1 MATTTPSIPQ
11 LELEAAIGFNGR
23 VPCGLRVHPDQQHL
37 IYPLGCTVIL
47 KSIRDDKQEFLHGHT
62 NNVCCISVSKSG
74 TYIASGQITFWGF
87 KATVFIWN
95 YAQRSV
101 HAELNLHKVKVESL
115 AFSPN
120 DKYLVSLGGQD
131 DDSIV
136 VWDIETKQAICWSTA
151 SSRIAGPCLVVQYS
165 NTNDNIFVSAGSGTI
180 RVWELDN
187 RNIRFTDC
195 KIGKLQRNVKCVEI
209 SKDDQFIFCGTTTGD
224 FLKINL
230 RTGLLSDCGPV
241 KAKHNLGVVALKVL
255 ESGDLLVGSG
265 SGVLSLCSK
274 TNFKTLRRIQLE
286 KEVTS
291 ITVKDTEQK
300 FYAGTEAGC
309 IFRISFNDFEA
320 ELVYTSHCGAVKDV
334 VMPFGTSELFATCSD
349 DDIRLWRIDKP
360 KELLRISVPKA
371 TCNALDFMLDGRS
384 LISAW
389 SNCTIRVNG
398 PESGRPMIIIND
410 AHKMGVTA
418 VAGTRDCKRIVSGGG
433 DGEVRVWELLPHG
446 SRLVEGM
453 KKHKATVS
461 SVKIKSTDE
470 ECVSVGVDGVCVIWD
485 LERFVSL
492 QVMIA
497 NTMFRAVCYH
507 PEEHL
512 IITSGTDKKVTYW
525 DVYDGSIIRNLE
537 GSLSGPINAMHIT
550 KDGSHFVTGGDDKLV
565 KVWTFMEGL
574 VTHVGTAHGGSITSL
589 KICSNNR
596 ILVSTSADGG
606 ILRWKFPHPPKL

>member
-1 MATTTPSIPQ
+1 MATTPGNPQ

-23 VPCGLRVHPDQQHL
+23 VPSGLKVHPDHQL

-47 KSIRDDKQEFLHGHT
+47 KRITDGKQEFLRGHT
-62 NNVCCISVSKSG
+62 NNVTSISVSKSG
-74 TYIASGQITFWGF
+74 SYIASGQITSWGF
-87 KATVFIWN
+87 KATIFIWN
-95 YAQRSV
+95 YSQRSV
-101 HAELNLHKVKVESL
+101 HAELQFHKVKVESL

-136 VWDIETKQAICWSTA
+136 VWDIETKQAICWSPA
-151 SSRIAGPCLVVQYS
+151 SSRTAGPCLVVNYS
-165 NTNDNIFVSAGSGTI
+165 NTNDNIFVSAGSGII

-187 RNIRFTDC
+187 RKIRFTDC
-195 KIGKLQRNVKCVEI
+195 KIGQLQRNVKCVEI
-209 SKDDQFIFCGTTTGD
+209 SKDDQFLFCGTTTGD
-224 FLKINL
+224 ILKINL
-230 RTGLLSDCGPV
+230 RTGLLSDIGPV
-241 KAKHNLGVVALKVL
+241 KAKHNFGVVALKVL

-274 TNFKTLRRIQLE
+274 TNFKNLKRIQLE

-291 ITVKDTEQK
+291 ITVKDTEQQ
-300 FYAGTEAGC
+300 FFVGTEAGC
-309 IFRISFNDFEA
+309 VFHISFNDFEA
-320 ELVYTSHCGAVKDV
+320 ELIYTSHCGPVKDV
-334 VMPFGTSELFATCSD
+334 VIPFGTSELFATCSD
-349 DDIRLWRIDKP
+349 DDIRLWRTDKP

-371 TCNALDFMLDGRS
+371 TCNALDFMLDGHS

-389 SNCTIRVNG
+389 SNGTIRVNG
-398 PESGRPMIIIND
+398 PESGPPTIVIND

-418 VAGTRDCKRIVSGGG
+418 IAGTRDCKRIVSGGG

-446 SRLVEGM
+446 YRLVENM
-453 KKHKATVS
+453 KKHKATIS
-461 SVKIKSTDE
+461 SIKIKSNDK
-470 ECVSVGVDGVCVIWD
+470 ECVSVGVEGVCIIWD

-492 QVMIA
+492 QVIIA

-525 DVYDGSIIRNLE
+525 DVYNGSVIRNLE

-550 KDGSHFVTGGDDKLV
+550 KDGRHFVTGGDDKV
-565 KVWTFMEGL
+565 VTVWTFIEGM
-574 VTHVGTAHGGSITSL
+574 VTHVGTGHGGSITSL
-589 KICSNNR
+589 KISSDKR

-606 ILRWKFPHPPKL
+606 ILLWKFPHPHSS